1 MTVFSFFRPHAVCSW
16 IIKIK
21 WKPMSSS
28 FPKEL
33 SFFPFLNIYY
43 SSSTKQKCFLFDH
56 VINSENNRSSITKL
70 IDSCSPGWAH
80 RRTQQIF
87 KVAEKKCQQRSSIR
101 QFDTALPL
109 PLSLTNSRAA
119 HYKLPCDTLWMTLD
133 WKSRLKSGRGEE
145 A

>member
-1 MTVFSFFRPHAVCSW
+1 MAAVLGE
-16 IIKIK
+16 
-21 WKPMSSS
+21 PT
-28 FPKEL
+28 EE
-33 SFFPFLNIYY
+33 
-43 SSSTKQKCFLFDH
+43 H
-56 VINSENNRSSITKL
+56 NRYL
-70 IDSCSPGWAH
+70 RLQ
-80 RRTQQIF
+80 RR
-87 KVAEKKCQQRSSIR
+87 KCQQRSSIR